1 MGNLFA
7 YRATDPADMMTA
19 KHPVGDDNDM
29 WLRKLAKEAE
39 IIIAAWGNDGA
50 YMGRSRQ
57 VLKLIPNLYCLKIN
71 KSGEP
76 AHPLYQSANI
86 RPIPLG

>member
-7 YRATDPADMMTA
+7 YRATEPANMMAA
-19 KHPVGDDNDM
+19 KDPVGDDNDI

-39 IIIAAWGNDGA
+39 FIIAAWGNDGS
-50 YMGRSRQ
+50 YMGRSKL